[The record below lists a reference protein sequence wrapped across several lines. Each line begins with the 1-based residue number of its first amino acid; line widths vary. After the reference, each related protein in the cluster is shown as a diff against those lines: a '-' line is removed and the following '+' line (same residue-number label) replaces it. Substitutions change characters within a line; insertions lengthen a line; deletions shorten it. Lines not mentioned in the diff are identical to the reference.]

1 MYNHHF
7 GLAEAPF
14 SIAPDPRYLYLS
26 EQHREALAHLLYGI
40 GDHGGFVVLTGEVGT
55 GKTTVCRCLLQQIPD
70 HIDIAVIVNPKLS
83 SQELL
88 QTICDELGVALAE
101 EQPTAKQLI
110 DALNTFLLAT
120 HARGRNAILIIDE
133 AQNIAIDV
141 LEQLRL
147 LTNLETNER
156 KLLQLIL
163 LGQPELNTLLAQ
175 PSLRQLAQRITA
187 RYHLRPLAR
196 QEIAQYIEHRLAIAG
211 CRGHL
216 FTAAAIA
223 RIYRYS
229 KGIPRLINLL
239 GDRALLGV
247 YAENG
252 AVVDV
257 AMVRRAA
264 HEVLPKQAGWRTPK
278 LLYPALAATLAILLI
293 VAALYWWPARQDSVV
308 VNGAASAP
316 QNWHAALPGV
326 VADEAAALRSLYQL
340 WGQSPPP
347 EAINCA
353 AAVVGNLRC
362 VHLSGATAAVLQRYD
377 TPVALRL
384 QRTPT
389 AAAQFVV
396 LKQLQQAQARIEFDR
411 REWNVPWSELEKLWQ
426 GELLLL
432 TPAPIGLLPLQLGA
446 TDPLVGWLDEQ
457 LYRHFHRNQPRWQ
470 REVYDRSTELADS
483 IPKQAWLVSHY
494 LALREQPAAT
504 TYNGELLEQVKRF
517 QQQQGLRDDGVVD
530 IDTVLALTRSVAAN
544 QPHISQPRNG
554 QSQISQPAVGAT
566 NTQRG
571 G

>member
-14 SIAPDPRYLYLS
+14 SIAPDPRYLFLS

-70 HIDIAVIVNPKLS
+70 HIDIAVIVNPKLN

-88 QTICDELGVALAE
+88 QTICDELGVAVAE
-101 EQPTAKQLI
+101 EQPTGKQLI

-196 QEIAQYIEHRLAIAG
+196 HEVAQYIEHRLAIAG
-211 CRGHL
+211 YRGHL
-216 FTAAAIA
+216 FAPAAVAWM
-223 RIYRYS
+223 YRYS

-239 GDRALLGV
+239 ADRALLGA
-247 YAENG
+247 YAENS
-252 AVVDV
+252 ALVDA

-264 HEVLPKQAGWRTPK
+264 REVMPQRQHWAASRAWYRGLAAVFALALVAAAGYYWYWSSAAPRDDAVATSQQDWRAALQAGPASE
-278 LLYPALAATLAILLI
+278 ALALQ
-293 VAALYWWPARQDSVV
+293 ALYR
-308 VNGAASAP
+308 
-316 QNWHAALPGV
+316 
-326 VADEAAALRSLYQL
+326 L
-340 WGQSPPP
+340 WGQQPAEGVS
-347 EAINCA
+347 CA
-353 AAVVGNLRC
+353 TASGALRC
-362 VHLSGATAAVLQRYD
+362 VQMGGASSGLLERYD

-384 QRTPT
+384 Q
-389 AAAQFVV
+389 AAPGATTQFVV
-396 LKQLQQAQARIEFDR
+396 LKQLQDGRARIEFDR
-411 REWNVPWSELEKLWQ
+411 RDWDVRWDDLAQAWQ
-426 GELLLL
+426 GDILLL
-432 TPAPIGLLPLQLGA
+432 TSAPIGALPLQPGA
-446 TDPLVGWLDEQ
+446 SDPLVGWFDEQ
-457 LYRHFHRNQPRWQ
+457 LYRHFHHNQPRWQ
-470 REVYDRSTELADS
+470 RETYDRSTELVDS
-483 IPKQAWLVSHY
+483 VPKQAWLARHY
-494 LALREQPAAT
+494 LALREQPATT
-504 TYNGELLEQVKRF
+504 TYGAELLEQVRRF
-517 QQQQGLRDDGVVD
+517 QQQQGLAGDGV
-530 IDTVLALTRSVAAN
+530 IDLATVLALTRSVAVN
-544 QPHISQPRNG
+544 QPHLD
-554 QSQISQPAVGAT
+554 GASVR
-566 NTQRG
+566 RG

>member
-14 SIAPDPRYLYLS
+14 SIAPDPRYLFLS

-70 HIDIAVIVNPKLS
+70 HIDIAVIVNPKLD

-88 QTICDELGVALAE
+88 QTICDELGVAVAE
-101 EQPTAKQLI
+101 ERPTGKQLI

-163 LGQPELNTLLAQ
+163 LGQPELNTLLAK

-196 QEIAQYIEHRLAIAG
+196 NEAAQYIEHRLAIAG
-211 CRGHL
+211 YRGHL
-216 FTAAAIA
+216 FAPKAVALM
-223 RIYRYS
+223 YRYS

-239 GDRALLGV
+239 ADRALLGA
-247 YAENG
+247 YADNS
-252 AVVDV
+252 ALVDA

-264 HEVLPKQAGWRTPK
+264 REVLPHNERGALPPSWYRGLAAFFAVLLIAVAGYWYWSGAAGAVPVTAQQDWRAALQAAPAGES
-278 LLYPALAATLAILLI
+278 PALQ
-293 VAALYWWPARQDSVV
+293 ALYR
-308 VNGAASAP
+308 
-316 QNWHAALPGV
+316 
-326 VADEAAALRSLYQL
+326 L
-340 WGQSPPP
+340 WGQQP
-347 EAINCA
+347 AAGVTCA
-353 AAVVGNLRC
+353 TATGPLRC
-362 VHLSGATAAVLQRYD
+362 VQMGGADSGLLARYD

-384 QRTPT
+384 QAPGALPRF
-389 AAAQFVV
+389 AV
-396 LKQLQQAQARIEFDR
+396 LRQLRDGQARIEFAQ
-411 REWNVPWSELEKLWQ
+411 REWKVRWDDLAQLWQ
-426 GELLLL
+426 GDILLL
-432 TPAPIGLLPLQLGA
+432 TSAPIGALPLQPGA
-446 TDPLVGWLDEQ
+446 SDPLVGWFEEQ
-457 LYRHFHRNQPRWQ
+457 LYRHNHQNQPRWQ
-470 REVYDRSTELADS
+470 REVYDRSAELVDS
-483 IPKQAWLVSHY
+483 VPRQAWLARHY
-494 LALREQPAAT
+494 LALREQPATT
-504 TYNGELLEQVKRF
+504 TYGAELLEQVRRF
-517 QQQQGLRDDGVVD
+517 QQQQGLGGDGI
-530 IDTVLALTRSVAAN
+530 IDLATVLALTRSVAAN
-544 QPHISQPRNG
+544 QPHLD
-554 QSQISQPAVGAT
+554 GASAR
-566 NTQRG
+566 RG